1 MTVRHA
7 AGAPLAALALIL
19 LAAVLSPLERTPAE
33 AQAPLEGEALEAQAL
48 QIERQLL
55 CPQCTNKRLDVCEL
69 RICTDMKQVIR
80 ERLAAGDDPDEIV
93 FSFAARYG
101 DRVLAEL
108 PREGF
113 NLLLFGWVGGSMA
126 GVAALGAFFL
136 LRLRRGATPASAGP
150 AGGENDDDVDAE
162 PA

>member
-1 MTVRHA
+1 MPVRGASLLVVA
-7 AGAPLAALALIL
+7 AVAGLALALVATL
-19 LAAVLSPLERTPAE
+19 GAGTPAA
-33 AQAPLEGEALEAQAL
+33 AQQRSDAQLEAQAL

-69 RICTDMKQVIR
+69 AICDDMKQQIR
-80 ERLAAGDDPDEIV
+80 ERLAAGDEPDQII

-113 NLLLFGWVGGSMA
+113 NLLLFGWVGGSIL
-126 GVAALGAFFL
+126 GVGVFGALFL
-136 LRLRRGATPASAGP
+136 WRLRRGSSPRPGARSR
-150 AGGENDDDVDAE
+150 DVE
-162 PA
+162 PG